1 MSKSLEKNSEILTKS
16 GVIFNFHLY
25 TKDKLFDSSYF
36 VTGHIKRDTNVYTD
50 GSESSML
57 SEHISVPLE
66 EISHSSLSCQKGG
79 RLNICGIFH
88 FNNIK
93 DPKCIV

>member
-1 MSKSLEKNSEILTKS
+1 VSKSQEKNSEIPKKS

-36 VTGHIKRDTNVYTD
+36 VTGHIKRDTNVYTE
-50 GSESSML
+50 GSVSSVL

-66 EISHSSLSCQKGG
+66 EISHSSLSRQKGG
-79 RLNICGIFH
+79 RR
-88 FNNIK
+88 K
-93 DPKCIV
+93 IVGFSTSIN